1 MLIVFLIASYCLF
14 LGELKEGNKLDR
26 TNKFS
31 VGDESK
37 KTDGKD
43 NILLH
48 F

>member
-1 MLIVFLIASYCLF
+1 MLMVFLIVSYCFF
-14 LGELKEGNKLDR
+14 LGELKEDNKLNREDM
-26 TNKFS
+26 FS
-31 VGDESK
+31 MGDESK